1 MNLTYTQIAR
11 LILEIGW
18 PAAERLINNIRN
30 KDQEVTQEEWDAL
43 RERIN
48 RPFADLAGDRPD
60 PG

>member
-30 KDQEVTQEEWDAL
+30 KDQEVSDDEWDAL
-43 RERIN
+43 RARIN
-48 RPFADLAGDRPD
+48 HPFADLAGDRP
-60 PG
+60 GE